1 MHHRKAFLFPR
12 GRCRPA
18 AAHGQD
24 GLALVAVL
32 WITAALAILVMSLS
46 QTTRTDTR
54 VVQVHKERVIAR
66 NVADGAVQVAGRWL
80 TLNGDEAQRPVTL
93 TATIGEHEVEIDVT
107 PVTGLI
113 DLNHATPALLEQ
125 MFVVAAGLSTPEAR
139 RLAERI
145 AIWRDQDEST
155 EDAGWPADALPPRY
169 GPFYTVEDLRQVP
182 GVTPAIYDNVSRL
195 LVAHWSVHRSVVS
208 PVAARRDVL
217 LVLSGGDQA
226 GIDRLIAGRAEQAG
240 EPDTSMLNGE
250 FIGRQGASAF
260 RLDVRLVFPA
270 DRTYRRTAW
279 VNLAPRSRGVT
290 PWHVWQ
296 VEPLRSVARD

>member
-1 MHHRKAFLFPR
+1 MHHLNAFRGSR

-18 AAHGQD
+18 GVHAQG

-46 QTTRTDTR
+46 ETTRTDTR
-54 VVQVHKERVIAR
+54 VVQVYKERVIAR
-66 NVADGAVQVAGRWL
+66 SVADGAVQVGGRWL
-80 TLNGDEAQRPVTL
+80 MLNGAEAQRPATVT
-93 TATIGEHEVEIDVT
+93 AAIGEHDVEIDIT

-113 DLNHATPALLEQ
+113 DLNHAKPALLEQ
-125 MFVVAAGLSTPEAR
+125 VFVVAAGLPAPQAG

-145 AIWRDQDEST
+145 VVWRGQDEMT
-155 EDAGWPADALPPRY
+155 EDVGWPPVARPPRR

-182 GVTPAIYDNVSRL
+182 GVTPAIYDRVSRL
-195 LVAHWSVHRSVVS
+195 LVAHWSVYRSVVS

-217 LVLSGGDQA
+217 LVLSGGDPA
-226 GIDRLIAGRAEQAG
+226 GVDRLIAGRAEEAG

-260 RLDVRLVFPA
+260 RLDVRLAFPSG
-270 DRTYRRTAW
+270 REYRRTAW
-279 VNLAPRSRGVT
+279 VNLSPRSRGVT

>member
-1 MHHRKAFLFPR
+1 MHHRNAFRFR
-12 GRCRPA
+12 YGHCRPA
-18 AAHGQD
+18 GGHAQG

-54 VVQVHKERVIAR
+54 VLQLHKERVVAR

-80 TLNGDEAQRPVTL
+80 MLNGNEAQRPVTL
-93 TATIGEHEVEIDVT
+93 TATIGEHEVEMDVT

-125 MFVVAAGLSTPEAR
+125 RFVVAAGLAAPEAR

-145 AIWRDQDEST
+145 VIWRDPDEST
-155 EDAGWPADALPPRY
+155 EDVGWPADARPPRH

-182 GVTPAIYDNVSRL
+182 GVTPGIYDSVSRL
-195 LVAHWSVHRSVVS
+195 LVAHWSVYRSVVS

-226 GIDRLIAGRAEQAG
+226 GVDRLIARRAEQAG

-260 RLDVRLVFPA
+260 RLDVRVVFPRG
-270 DRTYRRTAW
+270 RTYRRTAW
-279 VNLAPRSRGVT
+279 INLAPRSRGVT